1 MTFDKLLYLC
11 NIKMI
16 SLIFSPIL
24 YYKMETR
31 NEFEFEGKAY
41 NGFLMLFVDIV
52 MLLLSFGVI
61 VYGIICSPLVL
72 VVGCLLL
79 LVNITCW
86 CGFLLLEPNEA
97 RVITWFGKYSGTFS
111 RTGFYWI
118 NPFYSSKKVS
128 LRARNLDAQPI
139 KVNDKTGNPVMI
151 GLVMVW
157 KLKDTYKAMFEVD
170 SQTIA
175 TSPAELGSSAKSIM
189 NALEKFVR
197 VQSDAA
203 LRQVAGQY
211 AYDDEDGESNEPTLR
226 SSADEINEQL
236 EQKLNERLAL
246 AGIEVV
252 EARIN
257 YLAYAPEIAA
267 VMLRRQ
273 QASAIIT
280 AREKIVEGAVS
291 MVKMALQ
298 KLSQE
303 DVVELDDDKK
313 AAMVSN
319 LMVVLC
325 GDDAAQPVVNTGTL
339 NH

>member
-1 MTFDKLLYLC
+1 
-11 NIKMI
+11 MI
-16 SLIFSPIL
+16 SKQI
-24 YYKMETR
+24 KTMGK
-31 NEFEFEGKAY
+31 EFAFKGTTL
-41 NGFLMLFVDIV
+41 NGFLMLFVTLV
-52 MLLLSFGVI
+52 VLVATLFGI
-61 VYGIICSPLVL
+61 VYSIILLDGSDGACGGWLLGGSILALIVDIICM
-72 VVGCLLL
+72 
-79 LVNITCW
+79 
-86 CGFLLLEPNEA
+86 CGFLQLEPNEA
-97 RVITWFGKYSGTFS
+97 KVTTWFGKYSGTIS
-111 RTGFYWI
+111 KTGFYWL
-118 NPFYSSKKVS
+118 NPFYSTKKVS
-128 LRARNLDAQPI
+128 LRARNLDAEPI

-151 GLVMVW
+151 GLVLVW
-157 KLKDTYKAMFEVD
+157 KLKDTYKALFEVD
-170 SQTIA
+170 TQTMA
-175 TSPAELGSSAKSIM
+175 SAPNSVGSDTKGLM
-189 NALEKFVR
+189 KALENFVR

-211 AYDDEDGESNEPTLR
+211 AYDDEDSKANEPTLR

-236 EQKLNERLAL
+236 EQKLDERLSL

-291 MVKMALQ
+291 MVKMALD
-298 KLSQE
+298 KLSNEQI
-303 DVVELDDDKK
+303 VELDDDKK

-319 LMVVLC
+319 LLVVLC
-325 GDDAAQPVVNTGTL
+325 GDESAQPVVNTGTL

>member
-1 MTFDKLLYLC
+1 MK
-11 NIKMI
+11 
-16 SLIFSPIL
+16 
-24 YYKMETR
+24 
-31 NEFEFEGKAY
+31 EFKFKGTVL
-41 NGFLMLFVDIV
+41 NGFLMLFLTLALCVATIV
-52 MLLLSFGVI
+52 GV
-61 VYGIICSPLVL
+61 VFGIIRLDETDGGSGGWLLGGSV
-72 VVGCLLL
+72 LLL
-79 LVNITCW
+79 LIDIVCM
-86 CGFLLLEPNEA
+86 CSFLQLEPNEA
-97 RVITWFGKYSGTFS
+97 RVITWFGKYSGTFAE
-111 RTGFYWI
+111 TGFYWI
-118 NPFYSSKKVS
+118 NPFYGTKKVS
-128 LRARNLDAQPI
+128 LRARNLDAEPI

-151 GLVMVW
+151 GLVLVW
-157 KLKDTYKAMFEVD
+157 KLKDTYKALFEVD
-170 SQTIA
+170 TQTMA
-175 TSPAELGSSAKSIM
+175 SNPAAVGSDTKGLM
-189 NALEKFVR
+189 NALENFVR

-211 AYDDEDGESNEPTLR
+211 AYDDEDNKNDEPTLR

-236 EQKLNERLAL
+236 EQKLDERLAL

-291 MVKMALQ
+291 MVKMALD
-298 KLSQE
+298 KLTDE
-303 DVVELDDDKK
+303 GVVELDDDKK

-319 LMVVLC
+319 LLVVLC
-325 GDDAAQPVVNTGTL
+325 GDDSAQPVVNTGTL

>member
-1 MTFDKLLYLC
+1 
-11 NIKMI
+11 
-16 SLIFSPIL
+16 
-24 YYKMETR
+24 ME
-31 NEFEFEGKAY
+31 NQEFKFKGFVA
-41 NGFLMLFVDIV
+41 NGFLMLFVNFAI
-52 MLLLSFGVI
+52 LALSI
-61 VYGIICSPLVL
+61 YGIIDSIIILDGSDGAQGGWLLGGSLVL
-72 VVGCLLL
+72 LV
-79 LVNITCW
+79 VNIIMW
-86 CGFLLLEPNEA
+86 CGLLQLEPNEA
-97 RVITWFGKYSGTFS
+97 RVTTWFGKYTGTFIQ
-111 RTGFYWI
+111 TGFYWI
-118 NPFYSSKKVS
+118 NPFYGTKKVS
-128 LRARNLDAQPI
+128 LRARNLDAEPI

-151 GLVMVW
+151 GLVLVW
-157 KLKDTYKAMFEVD
+157 KLKDTYKALFEVD
-170 SQTIA
+170 TQTMA
-175 TSPAELGSSAKSIM
+175 ANPNAVGSDTKGLM
-189 NALEKFVR
+189 KALESFVR

-211 AYDDEDGESNEPTLR
+211 AYDDEDSKSGEPTLR

-236 EQKLNERLAL
+236 EQKLDERLAL

-291 MVKMALQ
+291 MVKMALD
-298 KLSQE
+298 KLSSE
-303 DVVELDDDKK
+303 EIVDLDDDKK

-319 LMVVLC
+319 LLVVLC
-325 GDDAAQPVVNTGTL
+325 GDDSAQPVVNTGTL